1 MYDFPKSKLLEELIE
16 HSKKIDG
23 KEYDFLSAE
32 RLFVALID
40 KILSNDDKEMYEDY
54 PEVESF
60 FCSVVKDFGSAR
72 KILIKHIKNP
82 KKNDFFDINY
92 MLSIIRESWELN
104 PCTGEVSLSLIV
116 LLKAIINKPSK
127 TIELVMTYK
136 EDEISLLM
144 KEIKKLRTTLNSSV
158 FGQENAINSFIT
170 AYFRSR
176 IFSLKENSRKCPK
189 ATFLF
194 IGPPGVGKTFLAESI
209 AEALGMKNKFKVF
222 DMSEYSNKEAALEL
236 CGSDNVYRGSK
247 TGNLTDYVKNN
258 PECIL
263 LFDEI
268 EKAHISI
275 IHLFLQI
282 LDAGRIRDSKTDE
295 EVSLENAIVIFTTNA
310 GRKLYEDAES
320 TDLSL
325 LSRKVVLN
333 ALRKDINPDTK
344 TPYFPPA
351 ICSRFASGNV
361 ILFNY
366 LTAPVLLKIAKEEVK
381 KHTKSIKEKT
391 SIEIEVEKN
400 VYSTLLYSE
409 GANADARAIKNCA
422 EAFVGDELYEL
433 LKFVS
438 ADNAES
444 SIRNVS
450 KIKVNIN
457 LENAEPDVIALFEK
471 KDKATIL
478 FVGDKNKFQQK
489 KDILDKYKVIT
500 VSCKDDAIKIINTT
514 SVDVVLLDIEY
525 KKNQNKEVI
534 LNIEDVDSPARDIYK
549 YLKEQQSQLPVYILE
564 DVDIAFTEEEK
575 LSLKKRGIR
584 DFIDFSEETA
594 LKENLDIIVDEIYQ
608 QACVCKLWRQNKLLT
623 YETSQK
629 ISKNGDEAI
638 IQLFDFKLEV
648 AVDVEDKKDIL
659 STVLK
664 PDVKFNDIIGCDEA
678 KKELEFYMDYLKHPY
693 EYVGSGLEAPRG
705 LLLYGPPGTGKTML
719 AKAMANEADVT
730 FIATEGNRFLKSM
743 LGEGSQSVHK
753 LFKQARK
760 YAPAIIYIDEID
772 SIAKDRGVDGATDS
786 VLNAF
791 LSEID
796 GFFDN
801 KSKPVFVLASTN
813 FDIESGGTKSL
824 DSAIIRRFDRC
835 IYIDLPNKDNRISF
849 LKNKREG
856 NRAIQIS
863 DTQIH
868 NIAMRSV
875 GMSLSELAA
884 VVELALR
891 AAIRENQHCVTDAI
905 FEEAFEIYNNGEK
918 KNVSESQLE
927 RVAVHEA
934 GHALVCYLSGKKP
947 SYLTIVSRGKHSG
960 YMQYNENETLS
971 VYTKKELLSIIRTSL
986 AGRASEMIY
995 YDGDEGLSSAAVG
1008 DLLSATKLAQQIV
1021 CSYGMESNI
1030 GLASISESA
1039 AINGML
1045 SVDIRNAV
1053 NKILDKEMQNA
1064 LKLIEKNKN
1073 CMNLLIKELLDKNHL
1088 SEAEMKEIFDKTEEG

>member
-1 MYDFPKSKLLEELIE
+1 
-16 HSKKIDG
+16 
-23 KEYDFLSAE
+23 
-32 RLFVALID
+32 
-40 KILSNDDKEMYEDY
+40 
-54 PEVESF
+54 
-60 FCSVVKDFGSAR
+60 
-72 KILIKHIKNP
+72 
-82 KKNDFFDINY
+82 
-92 MLSIIRESWELN
+92 
-104 PCTGEVSLSLIV
+104 
-116 LLKAIINKPSK
+116 
-127 TIELVMTYK
+127 
-136 EDEISLLM
+136 
-144 KEIKKLRTTLNSSV
+144 
-158 FGQENAINSFIT
+158 
-170 AYFRSR
+170 
-176 IFSLKENSRKCPK
+176 
-189 ATFLF
+189 
-194 IGPPGVGKTFLAESI
+194 
-209 AEALGMKNKFKVF
+209 
-222 DMSEYSNKEAALEL
+222 
-236 CGSDNVYRGSK
+236 
-247 TGNLTDYVKNN
+247 
-258 PECIL
+258 
-263 LFDEI
+263 
-268 EKAHISI
+268 
-275 IHLFLQI
+275 
-282 LDAGRIRDSKTDE
+282 
-295 EVSLENAIVIFTTNA
+295 
-310 GRKLYEDAES
+310 
-320 TDLSL
+320 
-325 LSRKVVLN
+325 
-333 ALRKDINPDTK
+333 
-344 TPYFPPA
+344 
-351 ICSRFASGNV
+351 
-361 ILFNY
+361 
-366 LTAPVLLKIAKEEVK
+366 
-381 KHTKSIKEKT
+381 
-391 SIEIEVEKN
+391 
-400 VYSTLLYSE
+400 
-409 GANADARAIKNCA
+409 
-422 EAFVGDELYEL
+422 
-433 LKFVS
+433 
-438 ADNAES
+438 
-444 SIRNVS
+444 
-450 KIKVNIN
+450 
-457 LENAEPDVIALFEK
+457 
-471 KDKATIL
+471 
-478 FVGDKNKFQQK
+478 
-489 KDILDKYKVIT
+489 
-500 VSCKDDAIKIINTT
+500 
-514 SVDVVLLDIEY
+514 
-525 KKNQNKEVI
+525 
-534 LNIEDVDSPARDIYK
+534 
-549 YLKEQQSQLPVYILE
+549 
-564 DVDIAFTEEEK
+564 
-575 LSLKKRGIR
+575 
-584 DFIDFSEETA
+584 
-594 LKENLDIIVDEIYQ
+594 
-608 QACVCKLWRQNKLLT
+608 
-623 YETSQK
+623 
-629 ISKNGDEAI
+629 
-638 IQLFDFKLEV
+638 
-648 AVDVEDKKDIL
+648 
-659 STVLK
+659 
-664 PDVKFNDIIGCDEA
+664 
-678 KKELEFYMDYLKHPY
+678 
-693 EYVGSGLEAPRG
+693 
-705 LLLYGPPGTGKTML
+705 
-719 AKAMANEADVT
+719 
-730 FIATEGNRFLKSM
+730 M